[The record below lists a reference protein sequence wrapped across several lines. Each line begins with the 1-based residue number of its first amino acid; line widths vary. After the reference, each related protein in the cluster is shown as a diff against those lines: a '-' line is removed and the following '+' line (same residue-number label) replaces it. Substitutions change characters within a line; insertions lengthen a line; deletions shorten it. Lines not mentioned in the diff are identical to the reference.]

1 MAKTIRSPEVAVNN
15 WVNRTSAA
23 TNFYVQQV
31 QAAAWKVYAASN
43 QAEANFATAMQQVI
57 ANKSRQAGI
66 NASSDEAWK
75 QGVATLGAQRYPQ
88 GVSAAQPKMAAVM
101 NKLIPAIDQ
110 IRKSLPPRGVAG
122 SQENIN
128 RMVNF
133 VTGLHK
139 QKGQFKARGVPK

>member
-15 WVNRTSAA
+15 WVNRTTAA

-31 QAAAWKVYAASN
+31 QAAAWKVYAASP
-43 QAEANFATAMQQVI
+43 QAEANYAAAMQQVI
-57 ANKSRQAGI
+57 ANKLRLAGV

-88 GVSAAQPKMAAVM
+88 GVSAAQPKMQAVM

-110 IRKSLPPRGVAG
+110 IRKSLPPRGIAG

-133 VTGLHK
+133 VTALHK
-139 QKGQFKARGVPK
+139 MKGQFKARGVPR